1 MEYVYTLWS
10 VLLLL
15 SVSRFPIIRNHSAQ
29 HYSHVAKI
37 LQTLVASAIVTV
49 DEVLIQLL
57 SIIVYS
63 QTRAEYYTLYRDA
76 QRSGG
81 ARFIPEHSLIYD
93 SVWTLALALNSTLA
107 NQNPA
112 SNSCASGL
120 PLEDFTYGS
129 ASLGRELRDAVSRT
143 NFNGASVS
151 CVVCEMLS
159 VHNIKV
165 TTVCMPYVESPG

>member
-1 MEYVYTLWS
+1 MVCFTTFKCIEIS
-10 VLLLL
+10 H
-15 SVSRFPIIRNHSAQ
+15 IRNHSAQ
-29 HYSHVAKI
+29 HFYAKI
-37 LQTLVASAIVTV
+37 LQTLVASVIVTV